1 MNRYFYCEGIMRGAV
16 CKETKEERKTK
27 GEKMK
32 MKKYEEKRRQ
42 IAGVMALIIMVSSL
56 LGNAVGMTAYAAEG
70 EYPYMMFASSGDEG
84 AITLTTNN
92 VGINGNVATNGSI
105 VTSSQNVNI
114 NGTRTENLGN
124 PEAYIGMP
132 DIGEAL
138 EAAYFSANTEVLS
151 EDYSLED
158 TNININTPLEGEG
171 SIELIGNI
179 TLNAGVMA
187 ESDLVF
193 SGEVK
198 NTGDVVIYSATGDVV
213 IESTNVNVNGLIYA
227 PHGEIRINSMNLN
240 MNNVILIAEKITI
253 EANGINGGKNRAMA
267 AFIGEDYAV
276 FGDESGDDAGAGD
289 NPSVSEN
296 EGENGNDPSVSENE
310 GNVSDNTT
318 SDNEDVME
326 GIVQMESA
334 IEGEEIGQ
342 IYFKAIS
349 SEDEI
354 TVTPEGLPCVKNQML
369 LMANDSIT
377 FSQVESYVNEIGAVI
392 VGYMEVTNDYQI
404 EFLAETDVSEIALH
418 IETIKQ
424 EPWADVIGYN
434 LLWLE
439 EPAFSTTDPWHAGD
453 AGFAWDSAHP
463 EGSNWGI
470 EAVDYT
476 GGLIN
481 AGVITSTVSTSG
493 DIVTDHLT
501 PVRMGIIDNAFD
513 EWNTDLDD
521 NILDVW
527 NNFPTLTDLQAE
539 YATNERLDHGT
550 HVLGIM
556 AAEFNNGTGIAG
568 ICVENEVLAYSLDGE
583 PEDLNWN
590 TDIHKKHHTFE
601 IECALSWM
609 IEQDVRVIN
618 YSYHMSGVSFA
629 ASQTGDGD
637 AAIRRNS
644 ATDYLQQ
651 QSAYI
656 IAFLD
661 RMISRGYDDFLI
673 VSIAGNANTEVF
685 YKCDTSMSSG
695 GYISVSSYENSNE
708 QNNENRVENGM
719 TYGSPSSS
727 ASVNNMDYAC
737 AEFSSVFNYITPNYA
752 CYDRIICVGS
762 LQRPTYDSHNQPVY
776 RIAAHTCSGNRVDI
790 LAPGTNIYSQTITGV
805 STNDCVSKNGTSM
818 AAPFVSGAIGLVY
831 NVCPDISAVEVKE
844 LIISSGSN
852 YGLGVPVL
860 NVADLIEEAIL
871 LQERKSMCEVQFH
884 VTDVSGNVVSGAN
897 IEIRY
902 HDVQYT
908 DYFGGVRVE
917 DGIMN
922 ECVYRN
928 LRTDSG
934 GNVTAYLPEGR
945 YYALVTLGEEAG
957 KIYAFRVTS
966 QEIQTVVLKEI
977 TIETFS
983 TDVQRR
989 GIQARRIIPNVE
1001 LNGVSITVYE
1011 GRNQTT
1017 GTPVHTDTTVR
1028 EGLVG
1033 MLLPEGIYTVVASD
1047 GTTTKYFNII
1057 INGDYTCYTVR
1068 F

>member
-1 MNRYFYCEGIMRGAV
+1 
-16 CKETKEERKTK
+16 
-27 GEKMK
+27 MK
-32 MKKYEEKRRQ
+32 VKKYGEKRRQ
-42 IAGVMALIIMVSSL
+42 IAGMMALIIMVSSL
-56 LGNAVGMTAYAAEG
+56 LGNAVGMTAYAATG
-70 EYPYMMFASSGDEG
+70 EYPYMMFASSGEEG

-114 NGTRTENLGN
+114 NGIRTENLGN

-151 EDYSLED
+151 EDYALED

-171 SIELIGNI
+171 SIELTGNI

-193 SGEVK
+193 NGEVK

-253 EANGINGGKNRAMA
+253 EANGINGGKNQAMA

-276 FGDESGDDAGAGD
+276 IGDESGDDAGAGD

-296 EGENGNDPSVSENE
+296 EGENGNDPSVSDNE

-334 IEGEEIGQ
+334 VEGEEIGR

-377 FSQVESYVNEIGAVI
+377 FSQVESYMNEIGAVI

-404 EFLAETDVSEIALH
+404 EFLAETDVSEIAVH

-439 EPAFSTTDPWHAGD
+439 EPEFSTTDPWHAGD
-453 AGFAWDSAHP
+453 AGSAWDSAHP

-493 DIVTDHLT
+493 DIVTDHLI

-556 AAEFNNGTGIAG
+556 AAEFNNGTGISG
-568 ICVENEVLAYSLDGE
+568 ICVENEVVAYSLLGE
-583 PEDLNWN
+583 PEDLQEN
-590 TDIHKKHHTFE
+590 DGESDKHTFE
-601 IECALSWM
+601 VGCALSWM

-618 YSYHMSGVSFA
+618 YSYGVREIGFA
-629 ASQTGDGD
+629 ASQTRGD
-637 AAIRRNS
+637 ADAIDRRIRSIN
-644 ATDYLQQ
+644 YLQQ
-651 QSAYI
+651 QSDYI
-656 IAFLD
+656 INLLENL
-661 RMISRGYDDFLI
+661 INEGYDNFLI
-673 VSIAGNANTEVF
+673 VTAAGNANTERF
-685 YKCDTSMSSG
+685 YVDQDEDNISG
-695 GYISVSSYENSNE
+695 YVRASLYEGNETNYQDVSGN
-708 QNNENRVENGM
+708 M

-727 ASVNNMDYAC
+727 ASVNNMDYAY
-737 AEFSSVFNYITPNYA
+737 ADYNSVFNYITPNHA

-776 RIAAHTCSGNRVDI
+776 QIAAHTCSGNRVDI

-902 HDVQYT
+902 HDVKYT
-908 DYFGGVRVE
+908 DYFDGIRIE
-917 DGIMN
+917 DGVMN

-934 GNVTAYLPEGR
+934 GNATAYLPEGC

-957 KIYAFRVTS
+957 KIYSFRVTS
-966 QEIQTVVLKEI
+966 QEIQTVVLQEI
-977 TIETFS
+977 IIEPFS
-983 TDVQRR
+983 TNVQRR
-989 GIQARRIIPNVE
+989 NIQARRIIPNVE
-1001 LNGVSITVYE
+1001 LNGVTITVYE

-1017 GTPVHTDTTVR
+1017 GTPVYIDTTVR

-1047 GTTTKYFNII
+1047 GTTTKHFNII